1 MSYKARI
8 IKGLAALALLL
19 TGILPAGAAAPE
31 EVVVADTVLAVESPV
46 ENVRE
51 AFLRMPADRIDI
63 LDRSARLDMLEYLK
77 VDSLCRITNDLQGM
91 SVILPPVT
99 STFLK
104 VQLTPVSAVAIKEL
118 PYKGKKIF
126 AVSNTVAPE
135 PGSADSELHF
145 FDCQMKPMRAD
156 KMLKTPSL
164 RDFLSLDNVDSSTRR
179 ELESLVPFPTIEY
192 AFSPDSGTVTAT
204 LTSEG
209 NMSREDFAKLEP
221 YLRSTRIYRWDGH
234 SFRLEK

>member
-1 MSYKARI
+1 MMKRLYRF
-8 IKGLAALALLL
+8 
-19 TGILPAGAAAPE
+19 AG
-31 EVVVADTVLAVESPV
+31 VLAVLAMLPTATPPAKAEIAGDTLAIEKAESAPV

-51 AFLRMPADRIDI
+51 AFLRMPKECIDI
-63 LDRSARLDMLEYLK
+63 LDTRTRLDMLDYLK
-77 VDSLCRITNDLQGM
+77 ADSLCKVNNDLQG
-91 SVILPPVT
+91 SSEFLAPVT

-104 VQLTPVSAVAIKEL
+104 VRLTPVSTVAIKEL

-145 FDCQMKPMRAD
+145 FDCHMKPMRAD
-156 KMLKTPSL
+156 KMLKTPSV

-192 AFSPDSGTVTAT
+192 AFSPDSDTVTAT
-204 LTSEG
+204 LTAEG
-209 NMSREDFAKLEP
+209 NMSREDFAKLKP

-234 SFRLEK
+234 SFKPEK